1 MSRNLLAIVVVALGL
16 GAWATVAQ
24 AHPDYGCESCHVPH
38 NSVGDHNTVP
48 LWNPAHQETALL
60 ADAHY
65 SGSNTLDA
73 TLTGPTG
80 ASKLCLSCHDG
91 SYSAIASTHSKEFS
105 ATGGMG
111 LLENTHPISF
121 DYAEVQALD
130 DELKPIDQL
139 PEGAVD
145 GNGDMQCIS
154 CHDVHAT
161 AADYGSAEFANLRWL
176 YDNVR
181 ITGQPTVLN
190 NAAFCRNCH
199 LK

>member
-1 MSRNLLAIVVVALGL
+1 MRTLVSLVAVVIGMGV
-16 GAWATVAQ
+16 WATAVQ
-24 AHPDYGCESCHVPH
+24 AHPDYGCDSCHVPH

-48 LWNPAHQETALL
+48 LWNPEHQDTALL

-91 SYSAIASTHSKEFS
+91 SYAGISTDHSFTAS
-105 ATGGMG
+105 GGMG
-111 LLENTHPISF
+111 LLENSHPISF
-121 DYAEVQALD
+121 NYSETQALD
-130 DELKPIDQL
+130 DELKPEDQL
-139 PEGAVD
+139 PEGALD
-145 GNGDMQCIS
+145 GNGDVQCIS

-161 AADYGSAEFANLRWL
+161 AATWSAGDSGNNLRWL
-176 YDNVR
+176 YDNEVLE
-181 ITGQPTVLN
+181 GGSVQLN